1 MTSPPSSK
9 KVGDWNERGLLN
21 SFTKKGITW
30 FSAFTEYIANSCD
43 ANAETVKINIR
54 QDVVYFG
61 DDGSGLDRDKI
72 KNAFDN
78 YRENHS
84 DDKSMGTVGIGLK
97 LANAYISKYNH
108 TAYIYTKTDNGPY
121 LKVTIPWG
129 VIYEQGLYSKQISI
143 DIMTDGEKKIFKR
156 NLPKSQKT
164 PDINDSDIHGTVLQH
179 KMDNH
184 IVKLFTNQF
193 NKDTTWWGDSAKKKL
208 KNKRWDVMFAPS
220 NINLIMENHMDG
232 IEAELIVD
240 KDFYNYF
247 NKERQDYFRKAEHT
261 ILYIKETNSDITHF
275 ITENTDIKK
284 PGYIFI
290 DSDGRGIHKTT
301 SEFTKTRFTKL
312 GSLKY
317 TVASLRNNDYF
328 DPENPLKH
336 NLGASAS
343 AMPLYEHQFFNP
355 CVKDSRIDACST
367 NIERNQQ
374 VVNTIILEGY
384 EHSKTDGGRGTE
396 KKTLGIIA
404 TRDKIAYNTKSSQTN
419 FYDDIIKIQEVKD
432 HEIHGMDLRLL
443 RLIRHIR
450 QDHIEKLYTFMA
462 TKIDD
467 KKRTVRQNKKL
478 SQIEKCSKNTMDL
491 VRNDIKRRHI
501 VNILTKNPSINTAIK
516 NYKNKKKI
524 NMALTINIERTEKQL
539 EKRRQ
544 MAVNKIV
551 KCIKHRRFVN
561 NISLNIR
568 ITHYKHK
575 IKHLENTKKIPI
587 SRR

>member
-1 MTSPPSSK
+1 
-9 KVGDWNERGLLN
+9 
-21 SFTKKGITW
+21 
-30 FSAFTEYIANSCD
+30 
-43 ANAETVKINIR
+43 
-54 QDVVYFG
+54 
-61 DDGSGLDRDKI
+61 
-72 KNAFDN
+72 
-78 YRENHS
+78 
-84 DDKSMGTVGIGLK
+84 MGTVGIGLK

-108 TAYIYTKTDNGPY
+108 TSYIYTKTDNGPY

-179 KMDNH
+179 KMDNP

-193 NKDTTWWGDSAKKKL
+193 NKDTTWWADSAKKKL

-317 TVASLRNNDYF
+317 MVASLRNNDYF

-419 FYDDIIKIQEVKD
+419 FYDGIIKIQEVKD

-450 QDHIEKLYTFMA
+450 QDHIEKLYTFMT

-467 KKRTVRQNKKL
+467 KKKTVRQNKKL

-501 VNILTKNPSINTAIK
+501 VNILTKNASINTAIK
-516 NYKNKKKI
+516 NYKNKKQI
-524 NMALTINIERTEKQL
+524 NMTMAIGIKRTEKQL

-544 MAVNKIV
+544 AAVNKIV
-551 KCIKHRRFVN
+551 KCIKHSRFVN